1 MFTMSV
7 SGGYLL
13 MMARVRA
20 RGQDIRLFI
29 LEHVEKNSGTIT
41 TLTAKHFSITRQAA
55 HRHLRNLI
63 SEGALT
69 ASGKTRNLIYK
80 LCPLLEWHQTYQ
92 LEPGLAED
100 LVWTKDLEPIVGH
113 FPENVVDIWHY
124 CFTEMFNNALD
135 HSGGTRIVF
144 HITKTAA
151 NTQMYVNDNGI
162 GIFKKIQAALNL
174 ADERHAILELSKG
187 KLTTSPEKHT
197 GQGIFFTSR
206 LLDSFDILSGG
217 VFYSHELGN
226 EEDWIVER
234 AQPGDGTSIFMK
246 LNNHTARTCKKIF
259 DQYSDQEDLGFV
271 KTIVPVRLAQYGNDK
286 LISRSQAKRVLSRV
300 ELFKVVVFNFEG
312 VQTIGQAFT
321 DEIFRVFANAHP
333 EIEFHAIH
341 ANSDVKRMIES
352 AKLEKLAGAMPIL
365 SPV

>member
-1 MFTMSV
+1 MVT
-7 SGGYLL
+7 
-13 MMARVRA
+13 RVRA
-20 RGQDIRLFI
+20 RGQDIRQFI
-29 LEHVEKNSGTIT
+29 LENVEKNATGIT
-41 TLTAKHFSITRQAA
+41 TLASKHFSITRQAA

-63 SEGALT
+63 AEGALT
-69 ASGKTRNLIYK
+69 SSGITRNRVYR
-80 LCPLLEWHQTYQ
+80 LCPLLEWQQTYT
-92 LEPGLAED
+92 LAPGLAED
-100 LVWTKDLEPIVGH
+100 LVWTKDLESIVGN

-135 HSGGTRIVF
+135 HSGGTAITF
-144 HITKTAA
+144 QITKTAG
-151 NTQMYVNDNGI
+151 NTQMLLMDNGV

-217 VFYSHELGN
+217 VYYSHVLGN

-234 AQPGDGTSIFMK
+234 TQSGSGTAIFMK

-259 DQYSDQEDLGFV
+259 DQYSDKEDLGFI

-286 LISRSQAKRVLSRV
+286 LISRSQAKRVLARV
-300 ELFKVVVFNFEG
+300 EQFKIVVFNFEG
-312 VQTIGQAFT
+312 VQTIGQAFA

-333 EIEFHAIH
+333 EIELHPVN

-352 AKLEKLAGAMPIL
+352 AKLEKLAGIMPVL
-365 SPV
+365 SPA

>member
-1 MFTMSV
+1 MVT
-7 SGGYLL
+7 
-13 MMARVRA
+13 RVRA
-20 RGQDIRLFI
+20 RGQDIRQFI
-29 LEHVEKNSGTIT
+29 LENIEKSSGGIT
-41 TLTAKHFSITRQAA
+41 TLTANHFQITRQAA

-69 ASGKTRNLIYK
+69 SSGKTRNRTYK
-80 LCPLLEWHQTYQ
+80 LCPLLEWQQTYQ
-92 LEPGLAED
+92 LTPELAED
-100 LVWTKDLEPIVGH
+100 LVWTNDIEPIVGN
-113 FPENVVDIWHY
+113 FPENVVDLWHY

-135 HSGGTRIVF
+135 HSGGTEIIF
-144 HITKTAA
+144 NITKTAA
-151 NTQMYVNDNGI
+151 NTQMYLGDNGI

-217 VFYSHELGN
+217 VYYSHELGN

-234 AQPGDGTSIFMK
+234 TQPGSGTAIFMK

-271 KTIVPVRLAQYGNDK
+271 KTVVPVRLAQYGNDK

-312 VQTIGQAFT
+312 VLTIGQAFA

-333 EIEFHAIH
+333 EIELAPIH
-341 ANSDVKRMIES
+341 ANSEVKRMIES
-352 AKLEKLAGAMPIL
+352 AKLERLAPIPNL
-365 SPV
+365 SSV

>member
-1 MFTMSV
+1 MTI
-7 SGGYLL
+7 
-13 MMARVRA
+13 RVRA
-20 RGQDIRLFI
+20 RGQDIRQFI
-29 LEHVEKNSGTIT
+29 LENVEKNSSGIT

-63 SEGALT
+63 AEGALT
-69 ASGKTRNLIYK
+69 ASGKTRNLTYK
-80 LCPLLEWHQTYQ
+80 LCPLLEWQHTYK
-92 LEPGLAED
+92 LELGLAED
-100 LVWTKDLEPIVGH
+100 LVWTNDIEPIVGN

-135 HSGGTRIVF
+135 HSGGSEIIF
-144 HITKTAA
+144 QISKTAV
-151 NTQMYVNDNGI
+151 NTQMYLKDNGV

-174 ADERHAILELSKG
+174 TDERHAILELSKG

-217 VFYSHELGN
+217 VYYSHELGN
-226 EEDWIVER
+226 EEDWILER
-234 AQPGDGTSIFMK
+234 SRPGEGTSIFMK

-271 KTIVPVRLAQYGNDK
+271 KTVVPVRLAQYGNDK
-286 LISRSQAKRVLSRV
+286 LISRSQAKRVISRV

-333 EIEFHAIH
+333 EIELHAIH

-352 AKLEKLAGAMPIL
+352 AKLEKLAGIMPTL
-365 SPV
+365 SPA